1 MYDSSVFYSIADGL
15 RESTDR
21 LMNRTD
27 SIGSQWKDS
36 KYRELCSSM
45 KELRNGEG
53 NLRTAADACANSLA
67 AFWDAASEQV

>member
-1 MYDSSVFYSIADGL
+1 MYDSSVFYDLANGL
-15 RESTDR
+15 TGCTDR

-27 SIGSQWKDS
+27 SIGTQWKDS
-36 KYRELCSSM
+36 KYRELCDSM

-67 AFWDAASEQV
+67 AFWDAASIQV